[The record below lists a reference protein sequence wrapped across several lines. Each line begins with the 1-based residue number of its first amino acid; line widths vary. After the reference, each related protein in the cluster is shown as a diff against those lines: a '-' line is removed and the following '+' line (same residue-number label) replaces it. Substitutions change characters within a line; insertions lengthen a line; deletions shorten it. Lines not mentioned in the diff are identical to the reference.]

1 MCRTLVVAAAV
12 VLAVGCKSGNREGRE
27 REEEVTLDQVPAA
40 VKETLSRESG
50 GAPMGTV
57 HRETEKG
64 RVVYEARM
72 TKAGKTYE
80 VEVDESGK
88 VLEREEVGKEDNED

>member
-1 MCRTLVVAAAV
+1 MLLAAAAV
-12 VLAVGCKSGNREGRE
+12 LLVVGCKSANRESRE
-27 REEEVTLDQVPAA
+27 HEEEVTLDQVPPA

-64 RVVYEARM
+64 RVVYEARI

-88 VLEREEVGKEDNED
+88 VLEREEAGKEDEED